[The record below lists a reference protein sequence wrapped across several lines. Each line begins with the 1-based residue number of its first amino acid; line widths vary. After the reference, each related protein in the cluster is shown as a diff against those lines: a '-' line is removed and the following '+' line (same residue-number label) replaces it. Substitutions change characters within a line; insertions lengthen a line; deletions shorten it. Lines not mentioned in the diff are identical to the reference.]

1 MVSNQRKILVTG
13 ATGQQGSSLAR
24 LLLRKKYRVYAL
36 TWNTQ
41 SATAQDLRNK
51 GAIILKG
58 DLDDSDSL
66 ERAVKDVQLACQLY
80 IQLAPTN

>member
-1 MVSNQRKILVTG
+1 MTQLQRPL
-13 ATGQQGSSLAR
+13 
-24 LLLRKKYRVYAL
+24 YY
-36 TWNTQ
+36 
-41 SATAQDLRNK
+41 SAAAQDLRNK